1 MTAIVI
7 YGDIAEGHTFVGP
20 FENAELAAEYLAKDG
35 GEGQIVTLH
44 PPADEFAVANLP
56 DEEVRHVENYEPEAH
71 QQRTLDSFS
80 YNGTTFVAEEGAE
93 ACKGCVF
100 DRQIKSGLYCL
111 DAPRC
116 CSDRRSDEKNIIWK
130 VKA

>member
-1 MTAIVI
+1 MTTIVI
-7 YGDIAEGHTFVGP
+7 YGDLAEGHTFVGP

-44 PPADEFAVANLP
+44 PPADEFATANLP
-56 DEEVRHVENYEPEAH
+56 DEEVRHLDDYDPEQH
-71 QQRTLDSFS
+71 QHKTLDSFS
-80 YNGTTFVAEEGAE
+80 YNGTTFVAEESVE
-93 ACKGCVF
+93 ACKGCVL
-100 DRQIKSGLYCL
+100 DRQNKSGLYCL

-116 CSDRRSDEKNIIWK
+116 CGDHRNDGKNIICK